1 MFGRESEGGAID
13 QRHEVILVALEDRFS
28 LSRIPF
34 MLHRSGCRVTV
45 LGDPLAPIT
54 ASRFVDQMIPCG
66 TDPASGAR
74 ALRKLMETYRGSL
87 PWVIFGDELALQAGI
102 LCRDQSWLKQ
112 VFPVDPWTSAD
123 VIFRKASFMTAAAA
137 AGIPI
142 PPMRVCASR
151 TEALAAA
158 EQLEYPLFFKRDVDC
173 AGAGVMQVLRSADVA
188 PAYEALSD
196 TGPVVVQQ
204 MIHGPVGKTNTLYNR
219 GRLMCHTSAY
229 AKRTW
234 PGPFG
239 PSCVREYFCE
249 DRLEQIAAA
258 IGALTGFHGL
268 CGFDWIQDQKTG
280 RFVVIEF
287 NGRAIATYHLGKYVG
302 VNYERAVGDFL
313 EGRFTVQRPRM
324 TTRARPIIHLFPQD
338 VRRCITD
345 WDAIGLGKWLMGT
358 KTTDMPWG
366 DANVILFFFLSF
378 ARLGYKR
385 VERFFRRRR
394 GGVSVSQTP
403 RGGPAA
409 QAERTHAM
417 A

>member
-1 MFGRESEGGAID
+1 MVD

-28 LSRIPF
+28 LSRIPL

-54 ASRFVDQMIPCG
+54 ASRYVERMIPCG

-74 ALRKLMETYRGSL
+74 ALRKLMETYRGTL

-112 VFPVDPWTSAD
+112 VFPVDPWTAAD
-123 VIFRKASFMTAAAA
+123 VIFRKASFMKAAAA

-142 PPMRVCASR
+142 PPMRVCASHAD
-151 TEALAAA
+151 ALAAA

-173 AGAGVMQVLRSADVA
+173 AGAGVVQVLRPADVA
-188 PAYEALSD
+188 PTYETLSD

-204 MIHGPVGKTNTLYNR
+204 TIHGRVGKTNTLYHR
-219 GRLMCHTSAY
+219 GRLMCSTSAY
-229 AKRTW
+229 ARRTW
-234 PGPFG
+234 PGAFG
-239 PSCVREYFCE
+239 PSCIREYFCD
-249 DRLEQIAAA
+249 DRLEHIAAD

-280 RFVVIEF
+280 QFIVIEF

-302 VNYERAVGDFL
+302 VSYERAVGDFL
-313 EGRFTVQRPRM
+313 EDRLTVQRPRIIGK
-324 TTRARPIIHLFPQD
+324 TRPIIYMFPQD

-345 WDAIGLGKWLMGT
+345 LDLIGLGKWIFGT
-358 KTTDMPWG
+358 IRTDTPWA
-366 DANVILFFFLSF
+366 DANVIVFFFTSF
-378 ARLGYKR
+378 VQLGYKR
-385 VERFFRRRR
+385 VRRFVRRRWR
-394 GGVSVSQTP
+394 GVKVPQP
-403 RGGPAA
+403 PADA
-409 QAERTHAM
+409 AAETTRVM